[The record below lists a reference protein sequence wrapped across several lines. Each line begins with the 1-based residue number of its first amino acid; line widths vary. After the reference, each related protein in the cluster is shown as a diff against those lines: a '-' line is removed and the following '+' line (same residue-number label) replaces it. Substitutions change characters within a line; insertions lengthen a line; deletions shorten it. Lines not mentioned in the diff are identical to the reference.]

1 MWLKYYDEESPISFF
16 YLLFYFVHTI
26 VGCNRN
32 RYRESV
38 RRMWKGILT
47 LGEKTYKTA
56 GYRTPLKRV
65 NYQPRRGCGGTM
77 LPLVSYSFE
86 LAPIRLRPTGY
97 AETRRADTS
106 AREPLACK
114 RLGERVESY
123 KV

>member
-56 GYRTPLKRV
+56 GCRTPLKRV
-65 NYQPRRGCGGTM
+65 NYPGGEFWGNRY
-77 LPLVSYSFE
+77 LFLWQKGI
-86 LAPIRLRPTGY
+86 L
-97 AETRRADTS
+97 
-106 AREPLACK
+106 K
-114 RLGERVESY
+114 R
-123 KV
+123 K